1 MAANSKLKLPG
12 DFQAGK
18 KYLLDGGT
26 LLAWR
31 KALEQDRI
39 VPGKGLKESQAG
51 AGGRVLTVTVEGGG
65 GISSNAF
72 WRTYSDDDFHY
83 LQGGQVT
90 GWDTPVADI
99 VLGDVGSEPA
109 DGSVHWLEVTGDGT
123 KIEGVLYG
131 GFKPTGV
138 DDTTATSPTS
148 TVPTVD
154 SHTGRKFY
162 LLLGSW
168 LNGVFTPYSAG
179 NLTIGFC
186 GSAYSPTR
194 F

>member
-12 DFQAGK
+12 DFQEGK
-18 KYLLDGGT
+18 KYLLDGKT
-26 LLAWR
+26 LIAWR
-31 KALEQDRI
+31 KALEEDRI

-51 AGGRVLTVTVEGGG
+51 AGGRILVATAEGGG

-72 WRTYSDDDFHY
+72 WRTYSDDDFHWI
-83 LQGGQVT
+83 QGGQVT
-90 GWDTPVADI
+90 GWDSPVEDI
-99 VLGDVGSEPA
+99 KIGDVGDEPV
-109 DGSVHWLEVTGDGT
+109 DGSVHWLEVTGDGV

-131 GFKPTGV
+131 GFKPTAV
-138 DDTTATSPTS
+138 SDTNTTNPTS

-168 LNGVFTPYSAG
+168 MGGVFTPSSAG

-186 GSAYSPTR
+186 GSAYTPSR